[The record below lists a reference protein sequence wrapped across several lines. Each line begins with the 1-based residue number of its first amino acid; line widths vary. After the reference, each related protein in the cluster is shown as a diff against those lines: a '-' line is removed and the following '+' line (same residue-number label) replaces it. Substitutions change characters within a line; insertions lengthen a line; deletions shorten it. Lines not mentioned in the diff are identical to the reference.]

1 MGMMK
6 SSIKNQVIPTKA
18 VDFSALKSKASVD
31 FGTVPLYQAKV
42 QPSGGLWCFTRLKRR
57 SARRRQG
64 SDQGPIPH
72 CPIGALLR
80 RRRAGSASW
89 ELGGRAGSWYRGR
102 RAGRAGA
109 NARGELGDGA
119 GSCRLRK
126 FNQAGRELDLRPQAL
141 KFNINLTKLRQD
153 KNLTQI

>member
-1 MGMMK
+1 MDMVK

-18 VDFSALKSKASVD
+18 VDFSALKSRASVD
-31 FGTVPLYQAKV
+31 FGAVPLYQAKV

-64 SDQGPIPH
+64 SGQGLIPH

-89 ELGGRAGSWYRGR
+89 ELVQGKASWASWGKRAR
-102 RAGRAGA
+102 RAGGRSW
-109 NARGELGDGA
+109 ELWV
-119 GSCRLRK
+119 
-126 FNQAGRELDLRPQAL
+126 
-141 KFNINLTKLRQD
+141 TK
-153 KNLTQI
+153 I